1 MKNREERPT
10 DSDRGAS
17 QRAFDFG
24 DEAGPPLLANLL
36 CPECTDPAFGD
47 TPSLSV
53 SSETD
58 LMELIVSPINV
69 ARAWRQVRRNRGAPG
84 PDGVTITEF
93 EGWCDKH
100 WPAVRQQLL
109 DGTYRPSPVRR
120 KTIPKDGGG
129 ERQLGIPNVLD
140 RLIQQAISQVLTLI
154 FDPGFSESSFG
165 FRPGRSAHGAA
176 QRVQQIIRQRH
187 EYCVDVDLSKF
198 FDRVQHDVLMNRV
211 SRKVHDV
218 RVLRLIGRYLRAGVM
233 VEGVLQPTDEG
244 SPQGGPLS
252 PLLSNILLDDL
263 DKELERRGLKFVRYA
278 DDFVI
283 FVRSERSAQRV
294 FTSVQRYLTQR
305 LKLVINEQKS
315 SVRPARGCEFL
326 GFAYVGSRV
335 TIQVAPKKLTTF
347 KRRIKEHTG
356 RSRGVSMTRRLSDLN
371 RYVRG
376 WIGYFGLAR
385 QFDEF
390 VNLDGWIRRR
400 IRMCY
405 WKQWRHPRT
414 KISNLVRLGVNRVM
428 AIKHGISRKS
438 YWRLSQTPAM
448 RIAMPNQW
456 LEQLGLL
463 SLKQLWCDLAPLRGT
478 A

>member
-1 MKNREERPT
+1 MKNGEERPM

-17 QRAFDFG
+17 QRTFDFG
-24 DEAGPPLLANLL
+24 DEVETPLLATLL
-36 CPECTDPAFGD
+36 RPEFTDPASAD
-47 TPSLSV
+47 TPSPSV

-69 ARAWRQVRRNRGAPG
+69 ARAWGQVRRNRGAPG

-93 EGWCDKH
+93 EGWCVEH

-109 DGTYRPSPVRR
+109 DGTYRPAPVRR

-140 RLIQQAISQVLTLI
+140 RLIQQAICQVLTPI

-176 QRVQQIIRQRH
+176 KRVQQIIRQRH

-211 SRKVHDV
+211 GRKVHDV
-218 RVLRLIGRYLRAGVM
+218 RLLRLIGRYLRAGVM

-294 FTSVQRYLTQR
+294 FTSVQRYLTRR
-305 LKLVINEQKS
+305 LKLVVNEQKS
-315 SVRPARGCEFL
+315 SVRPARGCAF
-326 GFAYVGSRV
+326 
-335 TIQVAPKKLTTF
+335 
-347 KRRIKEHTG
+347 
-356 RSRGVSMTRRLSDLN
+356 
-371 RYVRG
+371 
-376 WIGYFGLAR
+376 
-385 QFDEF
+385 
-390 VNLDGWIRRR
+390 
-400 IRMCY
+400 
-405 WKQWRHPRT
+405 
-414 KISNLVRLGVNRVM
+414 
-428 AIKHGISRKS
+428 
-438 YWRLSQTPAM
+438 TPA
-448 RIAMPNQW
+448 
-456 LEQLGLL
+456 E
-463 SLKQLWCDLAPLRGT
+463 
-478 A
+478 